1 MALNIKQVPSPNH
14 YNGRN
19 GHRVTHITLHI
30 MVGRLSGT
38 DAVFQRPSSQ
48 ASAHYG
54 IGGTGEI
61 HQYVSEANGS
71 YSDANFSSNNST
83 SASSMK
89 AVWPV
94 CPLTDACVEGVRTS
108 CARTISR
115 RYGLGKLWHDGLN
128 GNVWLHR
135 EIPGTDHYGCPDRA
149 PNGLP
154 VQRVIDRANQLLTN
168 PSSQGETEMSTAL
181 VIWDDDSGVG
191 YYWSPETGRVG
202 LSHPDQV
209 VVLKNAGVKEIH
221 SSNKAPWAARADQI
235 SQFVQAK
242 TTAYE
247 KAQTAAL
254 EAMAKSIGA
263 DPNTIADTVRKAVES
278 KLAALDIQITT
289 KDKGTGK

>member
-1 MALNIKQVPSPNH
+1 MALNIRQVPSPNH

-19 GHRVTHITLHI
+19 GYRVTHITLHI
-30 MVGRLSGT
+30 MVGRLAGT

-83 SASSMK
+83 ISIEHEGGMAGVPM
-89 AVWPV
+89 
-94 CPLTDACVEGVRTS
+94 TDACVEAS
-108 CARTISR
+108 AQLCADISR

-221 SSNKAPWAARADQI
+221 SSKKAPWAARADQI

-278 KLAALDIQITT
+278 KLATLDIQITT

>member
-1 MALNIKQVPSPNH
+1 MALNIRQVPSPNH

-30 MVGRLSGT
+30 MVGTLAGT
-38 DAVFQRPSSQ
+38 DAVFQRPSYQ

-83 SASSMK
+83 ISIEHEGGMQG
-89 AVWPV
+89 VPM
-94 CPLTDACVEGVRTS
+94 TDACVEAS
-108 CARTISR
+108 AQLCADISR

-154 VQRVIDRANQLLTN
+154 VQRIIDRANQLLTN

-209 VVLKNAGVKEIH
+209 VVLKNAGVKEIR
-221 SSNKAPWAARADQI
+221 SSKKAPWAARADQI
-235 SQFVQAK
+235 SQLVQAK

-278 KLAALDIQITT
+278 KLSTLDIQITT

>member
-30 MVGRLSGT
+30 MVGRLAGT

-83 SASSMK
+83 ISIEHEGGMQG
-89 AVWPV
+89 VPM
-94 CPLTDACVEGVRTS
+94 TDACVEAS
-108 CARTISR
+108 AQLCADISR

-154 VQRVIDRANQLLTN
+154 VQQVIDRANQLLTN

-221 SSNKAPWAARADQI
+221 SSKKAPWATRADQI

-278 KLAALDIQITT
+278 KLATLDIQITT

>member
-30 MVGRLSGT
+30 MVGRLAGT

-83 SASSMK
+83 ISIEHEGGMQG
-89 AVWPV
+89 VPM
-94 CPLTDACVEGVRTS
+94 TDACVEAS
-108 CARTISR
+108 AQLCADISR

-221 SSNKAPWAARADQI
+221 SSNKAP
-235 SQFVQAK
+235 
-242 TTAYE
+242 
-247 KAQTAAL
+247 
-254 EAMAKSIGA
+254 
-263 DPNTIADTVRKAVES
+263 
-278 KLAALDIQITT
+278 
-289 KDKGTGK
+289 